1 MEKAQKGVD
10 LGQLQTDVEESQKEA
25 LAARRAFE
33 AAAQKLTV
41 SEEAYAS
48 SVRALRGG
56 YSAVA
61 TKVKLP
67 I

>member
-1 MEKAQKGVD
+1 MDKAQKGVD
-10 LGQLQTDVEESQKEA
+10 LGQLQGDVEASQKKV

-33 AAAQKLTV
+33 RAAQAM
-41 SEEAYAS
+41 SDAEDNYAS
-48 SVRALRGG
+48 ATRAFRGG